1 MTTEQKIE
9 EEQKLK
15 TEQEVIC
22 NHLIRN
28 LFFRI
33 AKDKIASFI
42 ANERDNQI
50 QIAKDKGYSEERIK
64 REIDFTVFTDRF
76 KPLSKEDLPCVIV
89 DIQDTTYPSNMQ
101 YSSKVYANSTLQLYL
116 FSKGYSEEYNT
127 EVNSKEII
135 NDDKMSSLRLDYLLS
150 QIISICNSE
159 KSYNFG
165 TEDNRNKPKHLY
177 IDKKELISW
186 KRILTPENINQTET
200 ILSYLLEYR
209 ISYFEYM
216 ERITGKEL
224 KEIYST
230 LNIRD
235 EFINEFLKF
244 EH

>member
-1 MTTEQKIE
+1 MAEQGQTTE
-9 EEQKLK
+9 LK
-15 TEQEVIC
+15 PTH
-22 NHLIRN
+22 NHLIHN
-28 LFFRI
+28 LFFKI

-50 QIAKDKGYSEERIK
+50 QIARSEGYSEERIK

-76 KPLSKEDLPCVIV
+76 KPLSKEDLSCVIV

-101 YSSKVYANSTLQLYL
+101 YSGKIYANSTLQLYL
-116 FSKGYSEEYNT
+116 FSKGYSEEY
-127 EVNSKEII
+127 EDKEII
-135 NDDKMSSLRLDYLLS
+135 NDDKTSSLRLDYLLS
-150 QIISICNSE
+150 QILSICNSE

-165 TEDNRNKPKHLY
+165 TEDSRNKPKHLY

-200 ILSYLLEYR
+200 ILSYLLEYK

-230 LNIRD
+230 LKIRD